1 MTPRERW
8 RALLRGQA
16 PDRLPCDYWATEEV
30 TRRLLKE
37 LACPSERQL
46 WERLGADR
54 LVRVAPRHPRA
65 SERTWYL
72 QSLYSVWGVEVRP
85 SPAGDSG
92 AVYLEVTRHPLAGA
106 AGVQD
111 IERYPWPDPQDWDLS
126 QLRAECLQWS
136 DYPIL
141 LGSYEP
147 FLLYCRLRGFEQAL
161 RDLLE
166 QPALLEAALERIHWI
181 HERIIRRS
189 LETAGDLMDL
199 VWVGEDL
206 GTQQSLLI
214 SPRLFRRF
222 LKPRLSAMIELVHS
236 FGLRV
241 FHHDDGAI
249 RPLIPDLIEIGIDIL
264 NPIQWRCPGMDRESL
279 ARDFGSR
286 LIFHGAVDNQHTL
299 PFGSPEDVRREVEEN
314 IRIFARGKGY
324 IVAPCHNIQANT
336 PTANIL
342 AMFEAVREFARP

>member
-1 MTPRERW
+1 
-8 RALLRGQA
+8 
-16 PDRLPCDYWATEEV
+16 
-30 TRRLLKE
+30 
-37 LACPSERQL
+37 
-46 WERLGADR
+46 
-54 LVRVAPRHPRA
+54 
-65 SERTWYL
+65 
-72 QSLYSVWGVEVRP
+72 
-85 SPAGDSG
+85 
-92 AVYLEVTRHPLAGA
+92 
-106 AGVQD
+106 
-111 IERYPWPDPQDWDLS
+111 
-126 QLRAECLQWS
+126 
-136 DYPIL
+136 
-141 LGSYEP
+141 
-147 FLLYCRLRGFEQAL
+147 
-161 RDLLE
+161 
-166 QPALLEAALERIHWI
+166 
-181 HERIIRRS
+181 
-189 LETAGDLMDL
+189 MDL

-286 LIFHGAVDNQHTL
+286 LVFHGAVDNQHTL

-342 AMFEAVREFARP
+342 AIFEAVHQFGRR